1 MDESA
6 FARIAIVVPQVGEA
20 IAEARLIEWQVE
32 EGDSVSKGDVLFVVD
47 TEKAEVDVE
56 AFVNGVVEKILVGA
70 NSPVMPGQ
78 RVGDMLV
85 ERSKVPL
92 DAQTTG
98 NGKPSSSNDG
108 PTSSLPHESIRS
120 GVQVKGASPL
130 ARRRARELGVDIAE
144 VMSAVDGKVS
154 AGDVEAFVRETRA
167 TMSDSPHLSRLQK
180 AVADATTR
188 SKRSV
193 PHFYLD
199 MAVDMTSVLSHRQG
213 SGARYSITA
222 YVVAACALA
231 LRKRSE
237 LNVSYHDGGLVPRE
251 EIAIGV
257 AVATDEGLLVPVL
270 TDLSGSTLS
279 DIQSRLR
286 MAIQRAHQ
294 QKLTASDHG
303 PRSMVV
309 TNLGMFGVERFHAI
323 INQPDPFILAVGKTG
338 EQVVAIDGEIRI
350 RPAAVL
356 SLSADHRALD
366 GVTAARFLSCV
377 AANLENIKGG
387 VCGHDREGV

>member
-1 MDESA
+1 MDEPE

-32 EGDSVSKGDVLFVVD
+32 EGDSVRNGDVLFVVD

-78 RVGDMLV
+78 RVGNLLV
-85 ERSKVPL
+85 ERSKVPP

-98 NGKPSSSNDG
+98 NGKPSSSNNG
-108 PTSSLPHESIRS
+108 LTSNLPHKSIRQRA
-120 GVQVKGASPL
+120 QVRGASPL

-144 VMSAVDGKVS
+144 VVS
-154 AGDVEAFVRETRA
+154 AFGGRVSAEDVEAFFRETRA
-167 TMSDSPHLSRLQK
+167 TTSDRPQLSRLQK

-199 MAVDMTSVLSHRQG
+199 MVVDMTAVLSHRQG
-213 SGARYSITA
+213 SGERRSITA
-222 YVVAACALA
+222 YVVAACVLA
-231 LRKRSE
+231 LREHSA
-237 LNVSYHDGGLVPRE
+237 LNVSYHDDGLVPRE

-270 TDLSGSTLS
+270 ADLRESTLS

-286 MAIQRAHQ
+286 KAIQRAAE
-294 QKLTASDHG
+294 QKLTTSDHG

-309 TNLGMFGVERFHAI
+309 TNLGMFGIDRFHPI

-338 EQVVAIDGEIRI
+338 EQVVAVEGEIRI
-350 RPAAVL
+350 RPTAVL

-366 GVTAARFLSCV
+366 GMTAARFLSAV
-377 AANLENIKGG
+377 TANLELIKGS
-387 VCGHDREGV
+387 VWS